1 MDAAEG
7 GIFFCKFGF
16 AVPFMVL
23 LSWYD
28 YVNKG
33 RTPGKTEEFIMK
45 ESKHNNAAV
54 AARVLFEGLYIGS
67 LLFTLVWA
75 ACLG

>member
-1 MDAAEG
+1 
-7 GIFFCKFGF
+7 
-16 AVPFMVL
+16 MVL

-45 ESKHNNAAV
+45 ESKQNNAAV

-75 ACLG
+75 ACLGA